1 VLYLR
6 GSRATPEIILIIV
19 ANFVFCA
26 ARIMEVVKLYCGE
39 ERGKQSGMCDTKSTS

>member
-39 ERGKQSGMCDTKSTS
+39 ERGK